1 MNCKESFLQPS
12 LIKPTLNVFSFIKVV
27 FVESFVVKIYFIGQG
42 FKIIKW
48 IVYFISGISIFIISL
63 ISMIHVTMGTPFAFF
78 YTAMPRI
85 QNVSI
90 P

>member
-27 FVESFVVKIYFIGQG
+27 FVASFVVKIYFIGQG